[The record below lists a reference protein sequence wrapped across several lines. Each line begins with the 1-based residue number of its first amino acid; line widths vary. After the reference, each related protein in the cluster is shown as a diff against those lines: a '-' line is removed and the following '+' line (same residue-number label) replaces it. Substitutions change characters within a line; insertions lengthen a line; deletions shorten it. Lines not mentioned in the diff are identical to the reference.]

1 MKKYIQPEIIV
12 ETILGVTPLLD
23 IAASPHDDGIG
34 SGSGHGMPSRK
45 DWKPVF

>member
-34 SGSGHGMPSRK
+34 GGSGHGMPARQ